1 MKKYLDRLAKVQPRM
16 YAGIAAALLAGG
28 AGVGDQLS
36 KRQVTEVSKQ
46 VAPTLSQRDNKFQ
59 PHRTCNTSSN
69 AMYLQFY
76 AQLIPERAGQVIDD
90 DDFLDSV
97 MKRGDTTVHDVQTRS
112 LKAWGLNSNWNTD
125 RNMTRVKKMTTE
137 GMPTVVNILHRGVVN
152 GKGARALRGGHV
164 IVLRYY
170 DANTKKFTVADPYG
184 SLASGYRNT
193 GIEAGNYEITEA
205 EFRSRWQ
212 GGYRTL
218 SNTQAS
224 KLGLNNQ

>member
-1 MKKYLDRLAKVQPRM
+1 MKKYLDRLSKVQPRV

-28 AGVGDQLS
+28 TGVSGQLS
-36 KRQVTEVSKQ
+36 KKQ
-46 VAPTLSQRDNKFQ
+46 AVEISRKVAPTLSQRDNKYQ

-76 AQLIPERAGQVIDD
+76 ANLMVERAGQVIDD

-112 LKAWGLNSNWNTD
+112 LKAWGLESTWNTN
-125 RNMTRVKKMTTE
+125 RNMTRVKKMTSE
-137 GMPTVVNILHRGVVN
+137 GMPTVVNILHRGVV
-152 GKGARALRGGHV
+152 GGRGARALRGGHM

-170 DANTKKFTVADPYG
+170 DPITKKFTVADPYG
-184 SLASGYRNT
+184 SLASGYKNE

-218 SNTQAS
+218 TLNQSN
-224 KLGLNNQ
+224 KLGLPVY